1 MFSPGS
7 LVRGLGTGYGRPLAG
22 AAGGEARGARCYTA
36 RVDRAGSAGR
46 SPGEVA
52 LRGARLAH
60 HIVDVLADR
69 QASDVVLLDLTSL
82 SAFTDYFVIATV
94 DNVRQMRAIIDTLAE
109 EVDRVAPD
117 VSGREEGTVDSGWV
131 LFDLGDVVVHLLSL
145 ERRAYY
151 DLEELWST
159 AREVVRIQ

>member
-1 MFSPGS
+1 MFSPRS
-7 LVRGLGTGYGRPLAG
+7 LVRRLGTDRGGPSARAVK
-22 AAGGEARGARCYTA
+22 GEACGARCYTA
-36 RVDRAGSAGR
+36 RADRSGSAGR
-46 SPGEVA
+46 SPRGVA
-52 LRGARLAH
+52 LRGAKLAH

-82 SAFTDYFVIATV
+82 SAFTDHFVIATV
-94 DNVRQMRAIIDTLAE
+94 DNVRQMRAIIETLVE
-109 EVDRVAPD
+109 ELDRVAPYAR
-117 VSGREEGTVDSGWV
+117 GREEGTVESGWV

-151 DLEELWST
+151 DLEELWSS